1 MQLLPR
7 RTAVL
12 VFLAF
17 AFAYF
22 LSALVRAITATLS
35 PTLTQEFALS
45 AGDLGLLAGGYFLGF
60 AAMQLPLGRWL
71 DRHGPKQVLLCF
83 LAAAVAGCVAFSAAT
98 SFTLLLAARL
108 LCGAGVSA
116 CLMAP
121 LTAYRR
127 WLEPAVQL
135 RANSWMLMSGSL
147 GMVASTLPVQWLMPV
162 LGWRAIFWGLA
173 ACISVSMLLMAW
185 AVPRWPVAPAK
196 TDASGSLLRSYAEVW
211 KHPYFR
217 SLAPMGFFS
226 YGGLLAMQT
235 LWASPW
241 MIKVAHY
248 SPLQAATGMFW
259 LNVMMLCSFWLWG
272 WVNPMLAKRGLHA
285 SRLMTW
291 GLPLSFVFLAILIAA
306 GPRLGGAT
314 AWLWT
319 LFCMSSTFV
328 SLSQPAVAM
337 AFDTAMAGRAL
348 SAFNLVI
355 FMGVFVVQWGV
366 GLLVDGFKSMG
377 CSEIASFQSA
387 MSVFLLCCIASY
399 TYFLA
404 VKPHNQGI

>member
-1 MQLLPR
+1 MHFLPR
-7 RTAVL
+7 RTAVV

-35 PTLTQEFALS
+35 TTLTQEFSLN

-71 DRHGPKQVLLCF
+71 DRHGPKKVLLYF
-83 LAAAVAGCVAFSAAT
+83 LALAVLGCLAFSSAT
-98 SFTLLLAARL
+98 SFSSLLAARV

-127 WLEPAVQL
+127 WLEPASQL
-135 RANSWMLMSGSL
+135 RANSWMLMMGSL

-162 LGWRAIFWGLA
+162 LGWRPIFWGLA
-173 ACISVSMLLMAW
+173 TSIGLAMLLMALF
-185 AVPRWPVAPAK
+185 VPRWQPAA
-196 TDASGSLLRSYAEVW
+196 ASAQAGGGLLRSYAQVW
-211 KHPYFR
+211 RHRYFR
-217 SLAPMGFFS
+217 SLAPMAFFS
-226 YGGLLAMQT
+226 YGGLVAIQT

-241 MIKVAHY
+241 MIRVAHY

-259 LNVMMLCSFWLWG
+259 INVMMLCSFWLWG
-272 WVNPMLAKRGLHA
+272 WVNPLLARRGLHVD
-285 SRLMTW
+285 RLMAW
-291 GLPLSFVFLAILIAA
+291 GLPLSFIFLGVLIAA

-314 AWLWT
+314 SAVWA
-319 LFCMSSTFV
+319 LFCMGSTFV
-328 SLSQPAVAM
+328 SLAQPAVAM
-337 AFDTAMAGRAL
+337 AFETALVGRAL
-348 SAFNLVI
+348 SAFNLII

-366 GLLVDGFKSMG
+366 GLLIDGFKFLG
-377 CSEIASFQSA
+377 LAEIAAFQSA
-387 MSVFLLCCIASY
+387 MAIFLLCCVASY
-399 TYFLA
+399 AFFLTA
-404 VKPHNQGI
+404 KPHNQGP